1 MLTVDTINKCEQG
14 FISPKQGAVRCE
26 KCPALT
32 PVSAPT
38 RTFCF
43 APHIPTDAKALT
55 AAQNISSFEFDRDR
69 PYYYEELKFEKGVQS
84 IMFNIVDQHSGSAIL
99 LASSRDKPTD
109 TNYMWSGIG
118 ANITIMIGNPEPKSN
133 EAVYLP
139 VYFMIR
145 PEEKQKLVTKIVI
158 QNIRSEPVVAKGPA
172 TEIKLP
178 NTVSGYYFFSVPNI
192 QPGSKL
198 NVTIVTS
205 GDKAIL
211 SQSLF
216 YSNKKG
222 FQYPNGHDY
231 TQTTFNRGSGIAVS
245 TLVVQKT
252 MPGSQYFSVY
262 PSCPSSQ
269 SPLTLKILVNT
280 K

>member
-1 MLTVDTINKCEQG
+1 MLTIDTINKCEQG

-26 KCPALT
+26 KCPAST

-43 APHIPTDAKALT
+43 APHIPTDVKALT
-55 AAQNISSFEFDRDR
+55 AAQNISSFEFDRET
-69 PYYYEELKFEKGVQS
+69 PYYYEELKFDKGVRS
-84 IMFNIVDQHSGSAIL
+84 IMFNIIDQHTGSAIL
-99 LASSRDKPTD
+99 LASSRDKPND

-133 EAVYLP
+133 EDIYLP
-139 VYFMIR
+139 VYFMIK
-145 PEEKQKLVTKIVI
+145 PEDVPKLVTKIVI
-158 QNIRSEPVVAKGPA
+158 QNIRSEPVVAKGPT

-178 NTVSGYYFFSVPNI
+178 NTVSGYYFFSVPDV
-192 QPGSKL
+192 QPGARL
-198 NVTIVTS
+198 NLTIVTS

-222 FQYPNGHDY
+222 LQFPNGNDY
-231 TQTTFNRGSGIAVS
+231 TQATFNRGSGTAVS
-245 TLVVQKT
+245 TLIVEKT
-252 MPGSQYFSVY
+252 TPGSQYFSVY
-262 PSCPSSQ
+262 PSCPFSQ
-269 SPLTLKILVNT
+269 SPLILKILVNT